1 MSYRI
6 DFVKHH
12 LIAGVYCVDHE
23 FVHKLLNEFY
33 KLNLENQNQILHYR
47 QKIKEKDDEKPLL
60 YWATK
65 QRQQNIMT
73 DIVRAEYIV
82 HKAIARK
89 DLNTNLNTMSL
100 TIPRKKLVHIL
111 YVLFEKNF
119 IINITPLNDFRAYW
133 LRLFSR
139 VTSNLFKK

>member
-33 KLNLENQNQILHYR
+33 KLNLENQYQILHYR

-89 DLNTNLNTMSL
+89 DLNTNHNTMSL
-100 TIPRKKLVHIL
+100 TIPSKKIIPRYFVHLIQK
-111 YVLFEKNF
+111 YNTCK
-119 IINITPLNDFRAYW
+119 
-133 LRLFSR
+133 
-139 VTSNLFKK
+139 